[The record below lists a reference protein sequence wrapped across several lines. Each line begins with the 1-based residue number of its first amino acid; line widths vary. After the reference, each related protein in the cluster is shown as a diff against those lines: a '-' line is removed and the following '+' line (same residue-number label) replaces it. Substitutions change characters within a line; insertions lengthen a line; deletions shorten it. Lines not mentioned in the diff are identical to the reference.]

1 MGNELGIL
9 IRNGSIIDGT
19 GKPPFKGDVGIT
31 QQRITKITDK
41 ISEDAAEIIDA
52 SRKIVCPGFIDM
64 HSHNDMALPFGN
76 RLESMIRQGVTTS
89 VIGNCGFSLAPVNED
104 RIDMMKKEIDLFTPP
119 GQDVEITW
127 RTFEQYLDT
136 LEDSKTAMNIV
147 PLVGFGAVRIA
158 MGPAYEN
165 RKPSSDEMA
174 AMKRLVREAM
184 EAGAFGLSTGLIYA
198 PQVYAETS
206 ELIELAQVV
215 AQYGGLYFSH
225 IRGEGETLIRAVKE
239 LIDIVEKSGCRG
251 GQIAHHKVAGRP
263 FWGASKTT
271 LKMIAEANER
281 GLMIACDQYP
291 YNRGATS
298 LITVLPPWVHEGGID
313 AILENLK
320 DHSTRE
326 RIRED
331 IESGIEGWENI
342 IKEAGWN
349 GIYISSTKTE
359 KWAGVEGLSLASITE
374 MRDYAD
380 PADML
385 FELLLD
391 EKGEVGM
398 TMESMGDEDIHRI
411 MRSPYTMVGTDGE
424 GVAPTGVLGYGKPH
438 PRFYGTYPRI
448 LGKYVREDGL
458 LSLEEAIWKMSGF
471 PTQQLGLDNRG
482 RIHEGMIA
490 DIVVFNAET
499 VIDKATFMDP
509 HQFPEGILEVIVN
522 GTRVVANGKQSD
534 ELPGVI
540 LRHSA

>member
-1 MGNELGIL
+1 MGTELDIL
-9 IRNGSIIDGT
+9 IRNGSILDGT
-19 GKPPFKGDVGIT
+19 GKVPFKGDVGIT
-31 QQRITKITDK
+31 QKRITEIAER
-41 ISEDAAEIIDA
+41 ISRDAAEIIDA
-52 SRKIVCPGFIDM
+52 SGKVVSPGFIDI
-64 HSHNDMALPFGN
+64 HSHNDTALPFDN

-89 VIGNCGFSLAPVNED
+89 VIGNCGYSLAPVNED
-104 RIDMMKKEIDLFTPP
+104 RIEMMKKEIDLFTPP
-119 GQDVEITW
+119 GQDLEITW

-136 LEDSKTAMNIV
+136 LENNKTAMNIV

-174 AMKRLVREAM
+174 AMKQLVKEAM

-198 PQVYAETS
+198 PQVYAETL
-206 ELIELAQVV
+206 EVLELAKVV
-215 AQYGGLYFSH
+215 AEYGGLYFSH

-239 LIDIVEKSGCRG
+239 LIAIVEESGCRG

-320 DHSTRE
+320 DHSSRE
-326 RIRED
+326 RIRKD
-331 IESGIEGWENI
+331 IESGIEGWENMI
-342 IKEAGWN
+342 NESGWD
-349 GIYISSTKTE
+349 GIYISSVKTE
-359 KWAGVEGLSLASITE
+359 KWAGVEGFSLASISET
-374 MRDYAD
+374 RDYAD

-411 MRSPYTMVGTDGE
+411 MKSTYTMVGTDGE

-448 LGKYVREDGL
+448 LGKYVREEGH
-458 LSLEEAIWKMSGF
+458 LSLEEAIWKTSGF
-471 PTQQLGLDNRG
+471 PAQQLGLDERG
-482 RIHEGMIA
+482 RIQEGMIA
-490 DIVVFNAET
+490 DIVVFNSET
-499 VIDKATFMDP
+499 VIDNATFMDP

-522 GTRVVANGKQSD
+522 GTRVVADGKQSD

-540 LRHSA
+540 LRHST

>member
-1 MGNELGIL
+1 MGTELDIL
-9 IRNGSIIDGT
+9 IRNCSILDGT
-19 GKPPFKGDVGIT
+19 GKAPFKGDVGIA
-31 QQRITKITDK
+31 QRRITEIAER
-41 ISEDAAEIIDA
+41 ISRDAAEIIDA
-52 SRKIVCPGFIDM
+52 SGKVVSPGFIDI
-64 HSHNDMALPFGN
+64 HSHNDTALPFDN
-76 RLESMIRQGVTTS
+76 RLESMVRQGVTTS
-89 VIGNCGFSLAPVNED
+89 VIGNCGYSLAPVNED
-104 RIDMMKKEIDLFTPP
+104 RIDIMKKEINLFTPP
-119 GQDVEITW
+119 GQDLEITW

-136 LEDSKTAMNIV
+136 LENNKTAMNIV

-158 MGPAYEN
+158 IGPAYEN
-165 RKPSSDEMA
+165 RKPSSEEMA
-174 AMKRLVREAM
+174 EMKRLVKEAM

-206 ELIELAQVV
+206 ELLELAKVV

-239 LIDIVEKSGCRG
+239 LIDIVEESGCRG

-331 IESGIEGWENI
+331 IESGIEGWENM
-342 IKEAGWN
+342 IKESGWD
-349 GIYISSTKTE
+349 GIYISSVKTD
-359 KWAGVEGLSLASITE
+359 KWAGIESLSLAAITE
-374 MRDYAD
+374 TKEY
-380 PADML
+380 PSPFDML
-385 FELLLD
+385 VDLLLD

-411 MRSPYTMVGTDGE
+411 MQSPNTMVGTDGE
-424 GVAPTGVLGYGKPH
+424 GVSPTGVLGYGKPH

-448 LGKYVREDGL
+448 LGKYVREEGL
-458 LSLEEAIWKMSGF
+458 LPLEFAIWKMTGF
-471 PTQQLGLDNRG
+471 PAKQLGLDNRG
-482 RIHEGMIA
+482 QIRVGTAA
-490 DIVVFNAET
+490 DVVVFNPKT
-499 VIDKATFMDP
+499 VIDKATFTDP
-509 HQFPEGILEVIVN
+509 HQFSVGIEHVFVN
-522 GTRVVANGKQSD
+522 GVQVVSNGMQ
-534 ELPGVI
+534 
-540 LRHSA
+540 

>member
-1 MGNELGIL
+1 
-9 IRNGSIIDGT
+9 
-19 GKPPFKGDVGIT
+19 
-31 QQRITKITDK
+31 
-41 ISEDAAEIIDA
+41 
-52 SRKIVCPGFIDM
+52 
-64 HSHNDMALPFGN
+64 
-76 RLESMIRQGVTTS
+76 
-89 VIGNCGFSLAPVNED
+89 
-104 RIDMMKKEIDLFTPP
+104 
-119 GQDVEITW
+119 
-127 RTFEQYLDT
+127 
-136 LEDSKTAMNIV
+136 
-147 PLVGFGAVRIA
+147 
-158 MGPAYEN
+158 
-165 RKPSSDEMA
+165 
-174 AMKRLVREAM
+174 
-184 EAGAFGLSTGLIYA
+184 LSTGLIYA

-206 ELIELAQVV
+206 EVLELAKVV
-215 AQYGGLYFSH
+215 AEYGGLYFSH

-298 LITVLPPWVHEGGID
+298 LITVLPPWAHEGGID
-313 AILENLK
+313 GILENLK
-320 DHSTRE
+320 DHLSRK
-326 RIRED
+326 RIRKD
-331 IESGIEGWENI
+331 IESGIEGWENMI
-342 IKEAGWN
+342 NESGWD
-349 GIYISSTKTE
+349 GIYISSVKTE
-359 KWAGVEGLSLASITE
+359 KWAGVEGFSLASISETRNYE
-374 MRDYAD
+374 D

-411 MRSPYTMVGTDGE
+411 MKSPYTMVGTDGE

-448 LGKYVREDGL
+448 LGKYVREEGH

-471 PTQQLGLDNRG
+471 PAQQLGLDERG
-482 RIHEGMIA
+482 RIQEGMIA
-490 DIVVFNAET
+490 DILVFNAET

-509 HQFPEGILEVIVN
+509 HQFPEGILEVLVN

-534 ELPGVI
+534 ELQGVI